1 MISPGSSRSAYSDRT
16 EDVRFFIA
24 GLLATVVMAGAI
36 YLCFS
41 YSDRVEAAR
50 GPSRLSLRGF
60 IGFAILA

>member
-1 MISPGSSRSAYSDRT
+1 MISLGLSRSAYSDHA

-24 GLLATVVMAGAI
+24 SLLATVVMAGAI
-36 YLCFS
+36 YLRFS
-41 YSDRVEAAR
+41 HSDRVGAAR